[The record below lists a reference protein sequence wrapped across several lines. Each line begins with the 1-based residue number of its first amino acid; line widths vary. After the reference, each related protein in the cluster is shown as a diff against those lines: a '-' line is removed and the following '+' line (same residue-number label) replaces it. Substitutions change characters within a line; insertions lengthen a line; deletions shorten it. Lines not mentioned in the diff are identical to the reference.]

1 MKTVKQEE
9 PITRSRFIECP
20 QCKARGFK
28 LKRVVQVGR
37 CRSCHESYKIVIV
50 FVKTR
55 TKSKK
60 ETPQTVTVENKEASP
75 GSTLPSWEIPSDSSL
90 FGSVGETSPS
100 FGTDAFEW
108 ETNTQD
114 EPSETRSDQ

>member
-1 MKTVKQEE
+1 M
-9 PITRSRFIECP
+9 
-20 QCKARGFK
+20 
-28 LKRVVQVGR
+28 
-37 CRSCHESYKIVIV
+37 IV

-60 ETPQTVTVENKEASP
+60 ETPQTVTVENKETGP
-75 GSTLPSWEIPSDSSL
+75 ESTLPSWEVPSDSSL

-114 EPSETRSDQ
+114 EPSQTSSDQ

>member
-1 MKTVKQEE
+1 M
-9 PITRSRFIECP
+9 
-20 QCKARGFK
+20 
-28 LKRVVQVGR
+28 
-37 CRSCHESYKIVIV
+37 
-50 FVKTR
+50 FVKTG

-60 ETPQTVTVENKEASP
+60 ETPQTNTVENKETSP
-75 GSTLPSWEIPSDSSL
+75 ETTLPSWEIPSDSSL
-90 FGSVGETSPS
+90 FGSVGEINPS

>member
-28 LKRVVQVGR
+28 LKRIVQVGR

-50 FVKTR
+50 FVKTG

-60 ETPQTVTVENKEASP
+60 ETPQSVTVENKEASP

-114 EPSETRSDQ
+114 KPSETRSDQ